1 MSFLSRLFGSRPE
14 SRKGPEHIDAEL
26 ARLER
31 DAEKAAPGYV
41 GTAYN
46 KAGDL
51 ALRGGRAD
59 RALEY
64 YGRAIDAFLDD
75 AQREAA
81 RGVANKIIRVR
92 PSAVR
97 TLCTLTWLDLAA
109 KHQATALLHLRDYVE
124 SAKQVDQ
131 QVRAATQIYAMARL
145 SSDTEFIAAV
155 ADALDGLD
163 FTARAREV
171 RTWAANGAPGAVS
184 DHELAHACL
193 RGAVNSSARDAEM
206 LRDEDAPP
214 EEGEERGDSAAR
226 PASGADEHEVSA
238 GDEVPS
244 GSAAAE
250 VPSATID
257 ADAGEDSATPPAAS
271 GGRNGAKNSEKGR
284 KAKNSKRYRWD

>member
-14 SRKGPEHIDAEL
+14 SRSKGPQDVDAEL

-31 DAEKAAPGYV
+31 DAQSAAPGYV

-51 ALRGGRAD
+51 ALRSGQAD
-59 RALEY
+59 RALGY

-109 KHQATALLHLRDYVE
+109 QHQATALLHLRDYVE

-145 SSDTEFIAAV
+145 STDTEFIAAV
-155 ADALDGLD
+155 ADSLDGLD
-163 FTARAREV
+163 FSARAREV
-171 RTWAANGAPGAVS
+171 RNWAANGAPDAVA
-184 DHELAHACL
+184 DHDALAQACL
-193 RGAVNSSARDAEM
+193 RGAVNSSARDAEL
-206 LRDEDAPP
+206 LRDEGAADEDGSVADETATALESQGRPDGAEESTRTHETGAPTDTDTEDGETEPNAAPP
-214 EEGEERGDSAAR
+214 
-226 PASGADEHEVSA
+226 P
-238 GDEVPS
+238 
-244 GSAAAE
+244 
-250 VPSATID
+250 
-257 ADAGEDSATPPAAS
+257 AS
-271 GGRNGAKNSEKGR
+271 GGRNGAQSGKKNR
-284 KAKNSKRYRWD
+284 KSKRNKRYRWD